1 MANWSTLKAAIA
13 NIIKANGNQE
23 ITGQLLQNVLNNIVS
38 SVGENSTFAGIATPA
53 TNPGVPDG
61 NVFYFANE
69 PGIYSNFS
77 SIIIGYY
84 GISILYNDMNN
95 NWKSIKLY
103 ECLQGLGTSV
113 QFPISQRVITNRLS
127 NLQIEFIKRLQGT
140 SEDSD
145 ALHDPH
151 KWLGSMTSEEEMNTL
166 LDGLHASG
174 AEGVAKAGY
183 FRGDITGTPFTVEN
197 IPVGY
202 NTDTWLQSVRG
213 YFEPADSGKR
223 LTRNAE
229 AYGIL
234 WRECEN
240 GVWGRWKPVGGGVG
254 RSADGVTGG
263 EIFND
268 YENNTV
274 SGDYAHAEGQGC
286 SANGDASHAEGK
298 GTDVEGHY
306 GHAEGLRTIVENDC
320 EHAEGCYNVSNTGT
334 RHSIGIG
341 TSESDRRNA
350 LEVMDDGRVYV
361 HGVGGYDGVLDERSD
376 KTLQKALE
384 ELHEGSGTTAPSYVA
399 FDFGVLQEKIGS
411 GRTQGDLDAFGLTEE
426 VWAKIR
432 GAEIMVV
439 RDDAHERTY
448 VVTGSS
454 DDYISFVY
462 GMNEAYEG
470 WEIKSSDDTYTISR
484 HQTQGGGGGESIIIE

>member
-1 MANWSTLKAAIA
+1 MNLLELKE
-13 NIIKANGNQE
+13 NIILIRDATK
-23 ITGQLLQNVLNNIVS
+23 S
-38 SVGENSTFAGIATPA
+38 GENTASRVGGTLLDIL
-53 TNPGVPDG
+53 N
-61 NVFYFANE
+61 
-69 PGIYSNFS
+69 YS
-77 SIIIGYY
+77 
-84 GISILYNDMNN
+84 ISR
-95 NWKSIKLY
+95 
-103 ECLQGLGTSV
+103 G
-113 QFPISQRVITNRLS
+113 
-127 NLQIEFIKRLQGT
+127 QGT

-145 ALHDPH
+145 PFKDSH
-151 KWLGSMTSEEEMNTL
+151 KWLGSVGDDDGLNTL
-166 LDGLHASG
+166 LDGLHAKGES
-174 AEGVAKAGY
+174 EGKAKVGF
-183 FRGDITGTPFTVEN
+183 FRGDYEGSPFTVEN
-197 IPVGY
+197 IPMAY
-202 NTDTWLQSVRG
+202 DTDTWVQSVRG
-213 YFEPADSGKR
+213 RFMPMDGAEMG
-223 LTRNAE
+223 LTRSAD

-234 WRECEN
+234 WRSCEN
-240 GVWGRWKPVGGGVG
+240 GVWGRWKSVGGGVG
-254 RSADGVTGG
+254 RPAEGVTGG

-361 HGVGGYDGVLDERSD
+361 KGVGGYDGVLDEEADSP
-376 KTLQKALE
+376 LQDVLE
-384 ELHEGSGTTAPSYVA
+384 EALSASEYAA

-411 GRTQGDLDAFGLTEE
+411 GRTQSDLDAFGLTEE

-448 VVTGSS
+448 IVSGSS
-454 DDYISFVY
+454 DDYISFTY
-462 GMNEAYEG
+462 GMSETYEG
-470 WEIKSSDDTYTISR
+470 WEIKQSGNNYIIFR

>member
-13 NIIKANGNQE
+13 NIIKTNGNQE

-61 NVFYFANE
+61 PVFYFANKL
-69 PGIYSNFS
+69 GLYSNFS
-77 SIIIGYY
+77 SIIISYY
-84 GISILYNDMNN
+84 GICILYNDTNN
-95 NWKSIKLY
+95 SWKSIKLY
-103 ECLQGLGTSV
+103 ECLQGLGTSI
-113 QFPISQRVITNRLS
+113 QFPISQRAITNSLS
-127 NLQIEFIKRLQGT
+127 NLQSEFIKRLQGT

-166 LDGLHASG
+166 LDGLHTSDV
-174 AEGVAKAGY
+174 EGIAKAGY
-183 FRGDITGTPFTVEN
+183 FRGDIMGTPFTVEN
-197 IPVGY
+197 IPVRY
-202 NTDTWLQSVRG
+202 NTDTWVQSVRG
-213 YFEPADSGKR
+213 CFMPMDGAEMG
-223 LTRNAE
+223 LTRSAD

-234 WRECEN
+234 WRSCEN
-240 GVWGRWKPVGGGVG
+240 GVWGRWKSVGGGVG
-254 RSADGVTGG
+254 RPAEGVTGG

-361 HGVGGYDGVLDERSD
+361 KGVGGYDGVLDEEADSS
-376 KTLQKALE
+376 LQDVLE
-384 ELHEGSGTTAPSYVA
+384 EALSASEYAA

-454 DDYISFVY
+454 DDYISFAY
-462 GMNEAYEG
+462 GMSETYEG
-470 WEIKSSDDTYTISR
+470 WEIKQSGNNYIIFR

>member
-13 NIIKANGNQE
+13 NVIKTNGNQE
-23 ITGQLLQNVLNNIVS
+23 ITGAVLQNTLNSIVNAI
-38 SVGENSTFAGIATPA
+38 GKNATYAGIATPS
-53 TNPGVPDG
+53 TNPGAPDG
-61 NVFYFANE
+61 PVFYFANVS
-69 PGIYSNFS
+69 GVYSNFN
-77 SIIIGYY
+77 
-84 GISILYNDMNN
+84 GIELENPGLVVLYNASGT
-95 NWKSIKLY
+95 WKSSKLY
-103 ECLQGLGTSV
+103 ECLQELGNSDV
-113 QFPISQRVITNRLS
+113 FPISQLAITNALNDLNS
-127 NLQIEFIKRLQGT
+127 SFIKRLQGMAT
-140 SEDSD
+140 DSD
-145 ALHDPH
+145 ALHDSH
-151 KWLGSMTSEEEMNTL
+151 KWLGSVEDDEGLNAL

-174 AEGVAKAGY
+174 EDGKAKTGF
-183 FRGDITGTPFTVEN
+183 FRGDILGSPFAVES
-197 IPVGY
+197 IPVSY
-202 NTDTWLQSVRG
+202 AEDTWLQSVRG
-213 YFEPADSGKR
+213 RFVPDASGMGLMR
-223 LTRNAE
+223 LGEEYTV
-229 AYGIL
+229 L
-234 WRECEN
+234 WRKCVKGAW
-240 GVWGRWKPVGGGVG
+240 GVWERIAGGVG
-254 RSADGVTGG
+254 RFAEGLTGG

-361 HGVGGYDGVLDERSD
+361 KGVGGYDGVLDEEADRP
-376 KTLQKALE
+376 LQDVLE
-384 ELHEGSGTTAPSYVA
+384 EALSASEYAA

-411 GRTQGDLDAFGLTEE
+411 GRTQDDLDAFGLTEE

-439 RDDAHERTY
+439 RDDARERTY

-454 DDYISFVY
+454 DDYISFAY
-462 GMNEAYEG
+462 GMKEDYEG
-470 WEIKSSDDTYTISR
+470 WEIAYSGDMYIISR
-484 HQTQGGGGGESIIIE
+484 SQTQGGGGGESINIE

>member
-1 MANWSTLKAAIA
+1 MGKIFDV
-13 NIIKANGNQE
+13 ANGVKRQWGTVAKE
-23 ITGQLLQNVLNNIVS
+23 IDEKIERLEGLDAEQKSYLLQ
-38 SVGENSTFAGIATPA
+38 
-53 TNPGVPDG
+53 
-61 NVFYFANE
+61 
-69 PGIYSNFS
+69 
-77 SIIIGYY
+77 
-84 GISILYNDMNN
+84 
-95 NWKSIKLY
+95 
-103 ECLQGLGTSV
+103 
-113 QFPISQRVITNRLS
+113 
-127 NLQIEFIKRLQGT
+127 RLQGKA
-140 SEDSD
+140 EDSD
-145 ALHDPH
+145 PQHDPL
-151 KWLGSMTSEEEMNTL
+151 KWLGSVEDDDGLNTL
-166 LDGLHASG
+166 LDGLHAKGDS
-174 AEGVAKAGY
+174 EGKAKAGF
-183 FRGDITGTPFTVEN
+183 FRGDYEGSPFTVEN
-197 IPVGY
+197 IPMAY
-202 NTDTWLQSVRG
+202 DTDTWVQSVRG
-213 YFEPADSGKR
+213 RFMPMDGAETG
-223 LTRNAE
+223 LTRSAE

-234 WRECEN
+234 WRSCEN
-240 GVWGRWKPVGGGVG
+240 GVWGRWKSVGGGVG
-254 RSADGVTGG
+254 WPAEGVTGG

-361 HGVGGYDGVLDERSD
+361 KGVGGYDGVLDEEADRP
-376 KTLQKALE
+376 LQDVLE
-384 ELHEGSGTTAPSYVA
+384 EALSASEYAA

-454 DDYISFVY
+454 DDYISFQY
-462 GMNEAYEG
+462 GLLGSLDYEAYSIRSEG
-470 WEIKSSDDTYTISR
+470 DGFTIRLDRYTGS
-484 HQTQGGGGGESIIIE
+484 GGGLVVIQ

>member
-13 NIIKANGNQE
+13 NIIKTNGNQE

-61 NVFYFANE
+61 PVFYFANE
-69 PGIYSNFS
+69 PGLYSNFS
-77 SIIIGYY
+77 SIIISYY
-84 GISILYNDMNN
+84 GICILYNDMNN
-95 NWKSIKLY
+95 SWKSIRLY
-103 ECLQGLGTSV
+103 KCLQGLGTSV
-113 QFPISQRVITNRLS
+113 QFPISQQAITNLLS

-140 SEDSD
+140 SENSD

-166 LDGLHASG
+166 LDGLHTSG
-174 AEGVAKAGY
+174 AEGIAKAGY

-197 IPVGY
+197 IPVEH

-213 YFEPADSGKR
+213 YFKPGDSGKR
-223 LTRNAE
+223 LTRSGEEYAV
-229 AYGIL
+229 L
-234 WRECEN
+234 WRKCAKGAW
-240 GVWGRWKPVGGGVG
+240 GVWERLGGGVG

-268 YENNTV
+268 YENNIV

-306 GHAEGLRTIVENDC
+306 GHAEGLHTIVENNC

-341 TSESDRRNA
+341 TSESNRRNA

-361 HGVGGYDGVLDERSD
+361 KGVGGYDGVLDEEADRP
-376 KTLQKALE
+376 LQDVLE
-384 ELHEGSGTTAPSYVA
+384 EALSASEYTA

-454 DDYISFVY
+454 DDYISFAY
-462 GMNEAYEG
+462 GMSEAYEG
-470 WEIKSSDDTYTISR
+470 WEIKQSGNNYIIFR

>member
-1 MANWSTLKAAIA
+1 MDIEE
-13 NIIKANGNQE
+13 IRQE
-23 ITGQLLQNVLNNIVS
+23 IEQIRDAS
-38 SVGENSTFAGIATPA
+38 KPGENTASRVGGAMLDLLSFTDTEF
-53 TNPGVPDG
+53 
-61 NVFYFANE
+61 
-69 PGIYSNFS
+69 
-77 SIIIGYY
+77 
-84 GISILYNDMNN
+84 
-95 NWKSIKLY
+95 KSYL
-103 ECLQGLGTSV
+103 L
-113 QFPISQRVITNRLS
+113 N
-127 NLQIEFIKRLQGT
+127 RLQGT
-140 SEDSD
+140 AEDSD

-151 KWLGSMTSEEEMNTL
+151 KWLGGVGDDGGLNAL
-166 LDGLHASG
+166 LDGLHAKGES
-174 AEGVAKAGY
+174 EGKAKAGF
-183 FRGDITGTPFTVEN
+183 FRGDYEDSPFTVEN
-197 IPVGY
+197 IPMAY
-202 NTDTWLQSVRG
+202 DTDTWVQSVRG
-213 YFEPADSGKR
+213 RFMPMEGAETG
-223 LTRNAE
+223 LTRSLDT
-229 AYGIL
+229 YGIL

-254 RSADGVTGG
+254 RPAEGLTGG

-361 HGVGGYDGVLDERSD
+361 KGVGGYDGVLDEEADRP
-376 KTLQKALE
+376 LQDVLE
-384 ELHEGSGTTAPSYVA
+384 EALSASEYAA

-411 GRTQGDLDAFGLTEE
+411 GRTQDDLDAFGLTED

-439 RDDAHERTY
+439 RDDANERTY
-448 VVTGSS
+448 FVTGSS
-454 DDYISFVY
+454 DDYISFAY
-462 GMNEAYEG
+462 GMKEDYEG
-470 WEIKSSDDTYTISR
+470 WEIAYSGGTYTIAR
-484 HQTQGGGGGESIIIE
+484 HFTEGGGGGESIIIE

>member
-13 NIIKANGNQE
+13 NIIKTNGNQE

-38 SVGENSTFAGIATPA
+38 SVGENSTFAKIATPA

-61 NVFYFANE
+61 PVFYFANE

-77 SIIIGYY
+77 GIIIGYY

-95 NWKSIKLY
+95 SWKSIKLY

-113 QFPISQRVITNRLS
+113 QFPISQRAITNRLN

-140 SEDSD
+140 SENSD
-145 ALHDPH
+145 ALRDPH

-166 LDGLHASG
+166 LDGLHTSG
-174 AEGVAKAGY
+174 AEGIAKAGY
-183 FRGDITGTPFTVEN
+183 FRGDITGTPFMVEN
-197 IPVGY
+197 IPVEY

-213 YFEPADSGKR
+213 YFKPADSGKR
-223 LTRNAE
+223 LTRSGEEYAV
-229 AYGIL
+229 L
-234 WRECEN
+234 WRKCAKGTW
-240 GVWGRWKPVGGGVG
+240 GVWERLGGGVG
-254 RSADGVTGG
+254 RPAEGLTGG

-306 GHAEGLRTIVENDC
+306 GHAEGLRTIVENKC

-341 TSESDRRNA
+341 TSESNRRNA
-350 LEVMDDGRVYV
+350 LEVMDDGRLYV
-361 HGVGGYDGVLDERSD
+361 KGVGGYDGVLDEEADRP
-376 KTLQKALE
+376 LQDVLE
-384 ELHEGSGTTAPSYVA
+384 EALSASEYAA
-399 FDFGVLQEKIGS
+399 FDFGVLQKKIGS
-411 GRTQGDLDAFGLTEE
+411 GRTQGDLDAFGLTED

-454 DDYISFVY
+454 DDYISFAY
-462 GMNEAYEG
+462 GMSETYEG
-470 WEIKSSDDTYTISR
+470 WEIKQSGNNYIIFR

>member
-1 MANWSTLKAAIA
+1 MANWTTLKAAIA
-13 NIIKANGNQE
+13 DVIKTNGNQE
-23 ITGQLLQNVLNNIVS
+23 ITGAVLQNTLNSIVNAI
-38 SVGENSTFAGIATPA
+38 GENATYAGIATPS
-53 TNPGVPDG
+53 TNPGAPDG
-61 NVFYFANE
+61 PVFYFANVS
-69 PGIYSNFS
+69 GVYSNFN
-77 SIIIGYY
+77 
-84 GISILYNDMNN
+84 GIELENPGLVVLYNASGT
-95 NWKSIKLY
+95 WKSSKLY
-103 ECLQGLGTSV
+103 ECLQELGNSDV
-113 QFPISQRVITNRLS
+113 FPISQLAITNALNGLNS
-127 NLQIEFIKRLQGT
+127 SFIKRLQGT
-140 SEDSD
+140 AEDSD

-151 KWLGSMTSEEEMNTL
+151 KWLGSVEDDGGLNAL
-166 LDGLHASG
+166 LDGLHGSG
-174 AEGVAKAGY
+174 EAGKPKAGF
-183 FRGDITGTPFTVEN
+183 FRGDYEGSPFTVEN
-197 IPVGY
+197 IPMAY
-202 NTDTWLQSVRG
+202 DTDTWVQSVRG
-213 YFEPADSGKR
+213 RFMPMEGAETG
-223 LTRNAE
+223 LTRSAE

-254 RSADGVTGG
+254 RSADGLTGG

-341 TSESDRRNA
+341 TSESNRRNA

-361 HGVGGYDGVLDERSD
+361 KGVGGYDGVLDEEADRP
-376 KTLQKALE
+376 LQDVLE
-384 ELHEGSGTTAPSYVA
+384 EALSASEYAA
-399 FDFGVLQEKIGS
+399 FDFGVLQKKIGS
-411 GRTQGDLDAFGLTEE
+411 GRTQGDLDAFGLTED
-426 VWAKIR
+426 VWAKIM

-454 DDYISFVY
+454 DYYISFAY

-470 WEIKSSDDTYTISR
+470 WEIKSSGDTYTISR
-484 HQTQGGGGGESIIIE
+484 HQTQGGGGGESITIE

>member
-1 MANWSTLKAAIA
+1 MDIEE
-13 NIIKANGNQE
+13 IRQE
-23 ITGQLLQNVLNNIVS
+23 IEQIRDASKPGENTASRVGGAMLDLLSFTDTELKSYLLQ
-38 SVGENSTFAGIATPA
+38 
-53 TNPGVPDG
+53 
-61 NVFYFANE
+61 
-69 PGIYSNFS
+69 
-77 SIIIGYY
+77 
-84 GISILYNDMNN
+84 
-95 NWKSIKLY
+95 
-103 ECLQGLGTSV
+103 
-113 QFPISQRVITNRLS
+113 
-127 NLQIEFIKRLQGT
+127 RLQGT
-140 SEDSD
+140 ADDSD

-151 KWLGSMTSEEEMNTL
+151 KWLGRMTSEEEMNAL

-174 AEGVAKAGY
+174 AEGIAKAGY
-183 FRGDITGTPFTVEN
+183 FRGDIVGTPFTVEN

-202 NTDTWLQSVRG
+202 DTDTWLQSVRG
-213 YFEPADSGKR
+213 YFVPADSGKR
-223 LTRNAE
+223 LTRSGEEYAV
-229 AYGIL
+229 L
-234 WRECEN
+234 WRKCAKGAW
-240 GVWGRWKPVGGGVG
+240 GVWERIAGGVG
-254 RSADGVTGG
+254 RPADGVTGG

-268 YENNTV
+268 YENNAV

-361 HGVGGYDGVLDERSD
+361 HGVGGYDGVLDEGSD
-376 KTLQKALE
+376 KTLQKVLE
-384 ELHEGSGTTAPSYVA
+384 ELHEGSGTAAPSYVA

-411 GRTQGDLDAFGLTEE
+411 GRTQGDLDAFGLTED

-432 GAEIMVV
+432 GAETMVV

-454 DDYISFVY
+454 DDYISFQY
-462 GMNEAYEG
+462 GLLGSLDYEAYSVRSEG
-470 WEIKSSDDTYTISR
+470 DGFTIRLDRYTGS
-484 HQTQGGGGGESIIIE
+484 GGGLVVIQ